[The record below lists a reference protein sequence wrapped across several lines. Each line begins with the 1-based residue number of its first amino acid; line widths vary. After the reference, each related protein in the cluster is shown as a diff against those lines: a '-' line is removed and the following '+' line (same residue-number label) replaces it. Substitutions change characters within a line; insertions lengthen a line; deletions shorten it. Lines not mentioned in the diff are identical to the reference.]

1 MLKFNQKES
10 TAQAVGRRRKPRMTS
25 RVLPCSARLLTL
37 GLLSLGAVCL
47 GLASVAHAR
56 VTQINISSVQSPTFG
71 GASFG
76 SVGTYEVITG
86 TFTDEVDPSDP
97 RNSVIT
103 DIALGPK
110 NADGTVSFSAD
121 FQIIRPTDLSKGA
134 HRVMYDWPN
143 RGGPGALS
151 TLNAGITAAGTPI
164 TAGGNTAVPPSAGTA
179 GTGFL
184 MNMGW
189 SVVEVGWDLTAPQGG
204 KLFGVTLPV
213 AKNKDGSAITGPT
226 TEELVVDLGTT
237 PADLPLT
244 YSPASL
250 DQSKAMLTVRENY
263 GDTPQVVPAAE
274 WTYSTACTAQTDYF
288 SPTCVKL
295 TAGNFGAP
303 GTFGPTALYE
313 FTYIAQNP
321 NIAGLGLAALRDFAT
336 FLRDAK
342 TDDVGVANPLAGD
355 VKDIYTIC
363 SSQPCRTT
371 RDFVLFGF
379 NDADVPAGAS
389 QHKWG
394 DRSLWTQFWQRP
406 PHHEKA
412 IDGMLNYIGGGD
424 GIYLNYRFAQPT
436 RTSRQHIARWDPEF
450 QFPFAD
456 VAFKDRVTHETGGRL
471 QRCEATDTC
480 PKIFETNS
488 ENEFWSKGGSM
499 LTTDGQG
506 HDLDLAKTPDVRYYV
521 LASFQHGTGS
531 GTSEGICRQLQNPLN
546 SAWVEKALLVDLDDW
561 ASNGTAPPANQVP
574 TIRSRTLVPALPQS
588 GMGFPNIPNYSWGTN
603 SIITGVFTYAATG
616 PAANP
621 SPANPALPPTA
632 YVFYDGSHHTGDL
645 WDFGPQFYKGIVSI
659 SPPVLLGT
667 PYQIFVS
674 KTDGD
679 GNDIAGVRV
688 PSVSVPIATY
698 TGWAQRAGSNSDPD
712 PGGAASMIDGCDGS
726 GQYIPFPDTKAHRL
740 LTGDPRPSLQERYGN
755 ASGTNA
761 NYVNAVTAAANAL
774 VSQRF
779 LLPQDVATYVTP
791 ATLMVI
797 PASP

>member
-1 MLKFNQKES
+1 MEEAWMKRRLFSCVQESAICALAGLGIIGLAPAADARITQLSIACSPTVTCPAGS
-10 TAQAVGRRRKPRMTS
+10 TA
-25 RVLPCSARLLTL
+25 
-37 GLLSLGAVCL
+37 
-47 GLASVAHAR
+47 VA
-56 VTQINISSVQSPTFG
+56 FG

-76 SVGTYEVITG
+76 SVGPYEVITG
-86 TFTDEVDPSDP
+86 TFTDEVDPNDP
-97 RNSVIT
+97 HNSVIT

-110 NADGTVSFSAD
+110 NRNGTVSFTAD
-121 FQIIRPTDLSKGA
+121 FQIIRPTNLANSA
-134 HRVMYDWPN
+134 HRVMYDLPN
-143 RGGPGALS
+143 RGGPGALG
-151 TLNAGITAAGTPI
+151 TLNGGIDATGKPI
-164 TAGGNTAVPPSAGTA
+164 LAGGNTAVPPSAGAA

-189 SVVEVGWDLTAPQGG
+189 SIVEVGWDLTATQGG

-213 AKNKDGSAITGPT
+213 AKHKDGSAITGPT
-226 TEELVVDLGTT
+226 TEELVVDIGTT

-244 YSPASL
+244 YPPASL

-263 GDTPQVVPAAE
+263 GDTPQLVPAAA
-274 WTYSTACTAQTDYF
+274 WTYTTTCTAQADFF
-288 SPTCVKL
+288 STTCVKL
-295 TAGNFGAP
+295 TAGNFGAA

-321 NIAGLGLAALRDFAT
+321 NIAGLGLAAIRDLAT

-342 TDDVGVANPLAGD
+342 TDDYGAANPLAGD

-389 QHKWG
+389 QRQWF
-394 DRSLWTQFWQRP
+394 DRSWWNQFWLRP
-406 PHHEKA
+406 PYHEKA

-456 VAFKDRVTHETGGRL
+456 VSFKDPVTHLTGGRL
-471 QRCEATDTC
+471 DRCEATGTC

-499 LTTDGQG
+499 LMTDGQG
-506 HDLDLAKTPDVRYYV
+506 HDLDLTKTPDVRYYV

-531 GTSEGICRQLQNPLN
+531 GTSAGICRQLQNPLN
-546 SAWVEKALLVDLDDW
+546 SAWVEKALLVDLDEW
-561 ASNGTAPPANQVP
+561 VSNGTAPPANQVP
-574 TIRSRTLVPALPQS
+574 TLKSGTLVPSLPQS
-588 GMGFPNIPNYSWGTN
+588 GMGFPNIPNLSWGTN
-603 SIITGVFTYAATG
+603 SSVTGLFTYSSG
-616 PAANP
+616 G
-621 SPANPALPPTA
+621 PTA
-632 YVFYDGSHHTGDL
+632 NSTLPSTPYVFYNGIHHTGDL
-645 WDFGPQFYKGIVSI
+645 WDFGPKFYQGIVSI
-659 SPPVLLGT
+659 SPPILLGT
-667 PYQIFVS
+667 PYKIFVS
-674 KTDGD
+674 KTDND

-698 TGWAQRAGSNSDPD
+698 TGWAQRAGSDSD
-712 PGGAASMIDGCDGS
+712 PGGAASIVDGCDGS
-726 GQYIPFPDTKAHRL
+726 GQYIPFPDTMLHRVQ
-740 LTGDPRPSLQERYGN
+740 TGDPRPSLQERYGN
-755 ASGTNA
+755 PGGTNT

-779 LLPQDVATYVTP
+779 LLPEDVTTYVTP
-791 ATLMVI
+791 ANLMTI
-797 PASP
+797 PANP

>member
-1 MLKFNQKES
+1 MDRKFGCV
-10 TAQAVGRRRKPRMTS
+10 A
-25 RVLPCSARLLTL
+25 SALI
-37 GLLSLGAVCL
+37 AVCVAAF
-47 GLASVAHAR
+47 GASAR
-56 VTQINISSVQSPTFG
+56 VTTLTITSTQPAFS

-86 TFTDEVDPSDP
+86 TFTDEVDPNDP
-97 RNSVIT
+97 HNSVIT

-110 NADGTVSFSAD
+110 NPNGTVSFTAD
-121 FQIIRPTDLSKGA
+121 FQIIRPTNLANSA
-134 HRVMYDWPN
+134 HRVVYDLPN
-143 RGGPGALS
+143 RGGPGALGS
-151 TLNAGITAAGTPI
+151 LNAGITATGTPI
-164 TAGGNTAVPPSAGTA
+164 TAGGNTAVPPSAGAA

-189 SVVEVGWDLTAPQGG
+189 SIVEVGWDLTARQGG
-204 KLFGVTLPV
+204 TLFGVTLPV
-213 AKNKDGSAITGPT
+213 ATHKDGSAITGPT
-226 TEELVVDLGTT
+226 TEELVVDIGTT

-244 YSPASL
+244 YPPASL

-263 GDTPQVVPAAE
+263 GDTPQVVPTSE
-274 WTYSTACTAQTDYF
+274 WKYNPTTCTAQTTFF
-288 SPTCVKL
+288 STTCVQL
-295 TAGNFGAP
+295 TAGAFGSP

-313 FTYIAQNP
+313 FTYIAESP
-321 NIAGLGLAALRDFAT
+321 NIAGLGLAAIRDFAT

-342 TDDVGVANPLAGD
+342 TDDNSVANPLAGD
-355 VKDIYTIC
+355 VKYIYTTCI
-363 SSQPCRTT
+363 SQPCRTT

-389 QHKWG
+389 QHHWG
-394 DRSLWTQFWQRP
+394 DQSWWNRFWLRP
-406 PHHEKA
+406 PYHEKA

-450 QFPFAD
+450 QFPWAD
-456 VAFKDRVTHETGGRL
+456 VAFTDPVTHLTGGRL
-471 QRCEATDTC
+471 DRCEATGSC
-480 PKIFETNS
+480 PTIIEMNS

-506 HDLDLAKTPDVRYYV
+506 HDLDLTKTPEVRYYV

-546 SAWVEKALLVDLDDW
+546 FDWAQKAVLVDLDEW
-561 ASNGTAPPANQVP
+561 VSNGTPPPANEVP
-574 TIRSRTLVPALPQS
+574 TIRDGTLVPALPQS

-603 SIITGVFTYAATG
+603 SNITGVFTYSATG
-616 PAANP
+616 PTPNP
-621 SPANPALPPTA
+621 SPANPALPPTS
-632 YVFYDGSHHTGDL
+632 YVFYDGIHHTGDL
-645 WDFGPQFYKGIVSI
+645 FDFGPEFYQGIVSI
-659 SPPVLLGT
+659 SPPILLGT

-674 KTDGD
+674 KTDSD

-712 PGGAASMIDGCDGS
+712 PGGAASMVDGCDGS

-740 LTGDPRPSLQERYGN
+740 STGDPRPSLQERYGN
-755 ASGTNA
+755 SAGTNA
-761 NYVNAVTAAANAL
+761 NYVAAVTASANAL

-779 LLPQDVATYVTP
+779 LLPEDVATYVTP

-797 PASP
+797 PANP

>member
-1 MLKFNQKES
+1 
-10 TAQAVGRRRKPRMTS
+10 MTS
-25 RVLPCSARLLTL
+25 RILPCSARSAAL
-37 GLLSLGAVCL
+37 GIASLVVACL
-47 GLASVAHAR
+47 GLAPVVHAR
-56 VTQINISSVQSPTFG
+56 VTQINIRSVQSPTFG
-71 GASFG
+71 GATFG

-86 TFTDEVDPSDP
+86 TFTDEVDPNDP

-110 NADGTVSFSAD
+110 NADGTVSFTAD
-121 FQIIRPTDLSKGA
+121 FQVIRPTDLSKGA
-134 HRVMYDWPN
+134 HRVMYDLPN

-151 TLNAGITAAGTPI
+151 TLNGGITAAGTPI
-164 TAGGNTAVPPSAGTA
+164 AAGGNTAVPPSAGTA

-189 SVVEVGWDLTAPQGG
+189 SIVEVGWDLTAPQGG

-213 AKNKDGSAITGPT
+213 ATNKNGSAITGPT
-226 TEELVVDLGTT
+226 TEELDVDLGTT

-244 YSPASL
+244 YPPASL

-263 GDTPQVVPAAE
+263 GDKPQVVPAAD
-274 WTYSTACTAQTDYF
+274 WYYTTTCAAQTDFF

-295 TAGNFGAP
+295 TAGDFGAP

-321 NIAGLGLAALRDFAT
+321 NIAGLGLAAIRDFAT

-342 TDDVGVANPLAGD
+342 TDDNGIANPLAGD

-394 DRSLWTQFWQRP
+394 DLSWWSQFWLRP

-456 VAFKDRVTHETGGRL
+456 VSFKDRVTHETGSRL
-471 QRCEATDTC
+471 DRCEATDTC

-506 HDLDLAKTPDVRYYV
+506 HDLDLSKTPDVRYYV

-546 SAWVEKALLVDLDDW
+546 SAWVEKALLVDLDEW
-561 ASNGTAPPANQVP
+561 ASDGTAPPANQVP
-574 TIRSRTLVPALPQS
+574 TIRGGTLVPALPQS

-603 SIITGVFTYAATG
+603 SSITGVFTYAAAG
-616 PAANP
+616 PTANP
-621 SPANPALPPTA
+621 SSANPALPQTA
-632 YVFYDGSHHTGDL
+632 DVFYDGIHHTGDL
-645 WDFGPQFYKGIVSI
+645 WDFGPEFYRGIVSI

-674 KTDGD
+674 KTDSD

-688 PSVSVPIATY
+688 PSVAAPIATY

-726 GQYIPFPDTKAHRL
+726 GQYIAFPDTKVHRL

-761 NYVNAVTAAANAL
+761 NYVAAVTAAANAL

-779 LLPQDVATYVTP
+779 LLPQDIATYVTP

-797 PASP
+797 PSNP

>member
-1 MLKFNQKES
+1 M
-10 TAQAVGRRRKPRMTS
+10 
-25 RVLPCSARLLTL
+25 
-37 GLLSLGAVCL
+37 
-47 GLASVAHAR
+47 
-56 VTQINISSVQSPTFG
+56 
-71 GASFG
+71 
-76 SVGTYEVITG
+76 ITG
-86 TFTDEVDPSDP
+86 IFTDEVDPNDP

-110 NADGTVSFSAD
+110 NADGTVSFTAD
-121 FQIIRPTDLSKGA
+121 FQIIRPTDLSKAA
-134 HRVMYDWPN
+134 HRVMYDLPN

-151 TLNAGITAAGTPI
+151 TLNGGITAAGTPI

-189 SVVEVGWDLTAPQGG
+189 SIVEVGWDLTAPQGG
-204 KLFGVTLPV
+204 KLFGLTLPV
-213 AKNKDGSAITGPT
+213 ATNKNGSAITGPT
-226 TEELVVDLGTT
+226 TEELDVDLGTT

-244 YSPASL
+244 YPPASL
-250 DQSKAMLTVRENY
+250 DQSKATLTVRENY
-263 GDTPQVVPAAE
+263 GDKPQVVPAAD
-274 WTYSTACTAQTDYF
+274 WDYTTTCTAQADFF

-321 NIAGLGLAALRDFAT
+321 NIAGLGLAAIRDFAT

-342 TDDVGVANPLAGD
+342 TDDNGAANPLGGD

-394 DRSLWTQFWQRP
+394 DRSWWSQFWLRP

-456 VAFKDRVTHETGGRL
+456 VSFKDRVTHETGGRL
-471 QRCEATDTC
+471 ERCEATDTC

-506 HDLDLAKTPDVRYYV
+506 HDLDLTKTPERSLLRARELPARHRKRHHRGHLPATAKPAQFGLGREGAAGRSGRLGEQRHGAAGKPGADYPQPNAGAR
-521 LASFQHGTGS
+521 LAAIRHGL
-531 GTSEGICRQLQNPLN
+531 SEHPERQLGDELQHYRPFHLRRHRTGREP
-546 SAWVEKALLVDLDDW
+546 V
-561 ASNGTAPPANQVP
+561 
-574 TIRSRTLVPALPQS
+574 IREP
-588 GMGFPNIPNYSWGTN
+588 
-603 SIITGVFTYAATG
+603 
-616 PAANP
+616 
-621 SPANPALPPTA
+621 
-632 YVFYDGSHHTGDL
+632 
-645 WDFGPQFYKGIVSI
+645 
-659 SPPVLLGT
+659 
-667 PYQIFVS
+667 
-674 KTDGD
+674 
-679 GNDIAGVRV
+679 
-688 PSVSVPIATY
+688 
-698 TGWAQRAGSNSDPD
+698 
-712 PGGAASMIDGCDGS
+712 GAAADREC
-726 GQYIPFPDTKAHRL
+726 L
-740 LTGDPRPSLQERYGN
+740 LRRHSPYRRS
-755 ASGTNA
+755 
-761 NYVNAVTAAANAL
+761 V
-774 VSQRF
+774 RF
-779 LLPQDVATYVTP
+779 RARIL
-791 ATLMVI
+791 
-797 PASP
+797 

>member
-1 MLKFNQKES
+1 MRRQSSPRRNHSIL
-10 TAQAVGRRRKPRMTS
+10 ALAVVGI
-25 RVLPCSARLLTL
+25 
-37 GLLSLGAVCL
+37 SLM
-47 GLASVAHAR
+47 GLASAAHAR
-56 VTQINISSVQSPTFG
+56 VTQINITSTASAFG

-76 SVGTYEVITG
+76 SVGTYQVITG
-86 TFTDEVDPSDP
+86 TFTGAVDPNDP
-97 RNSVIT
+97 HNSIIT
-103 DIALGPK
+103 DIAFGPK
-110 NADGTVSFSAD
+110 TSDGTVSYSAD
-121 FQIIRPTDLSKGA
+121 FQIIRPTDLSQGA
-134 HRVMYDWPN
+134 HRVIYDLPN

-151 TLNAGITAAGTPI
+151 TLNAGITATGTPI
-164 TAGGNTAVPPSAGTA
+164 TAGGNTAVPPSAGAA

-189 SVVEVGWDLTAPQGG
+189 SIAEVGWDLTARQGG
-204 KLFGVTLPV
+204 ALFGVTLPV
-213 AKNKDGSAITGPT
+213 AKHKDDSAITGPT

-244 YSPASL
+244 YPPASL

-263 GDTPQVVPAAE
+263 GDKPQPVPAAD
-274 WTYSTACTAQTDYF
+274 WMYTTTCTAQTTFF

-295 TAGNFGAP
+295 TAGNFGAT

-321 NIAGLGLAALRDFAT
+321 NIAGLGFAGIRDLAT

-342 TDDVGVANPLAGD
+342 TDDHGTANPLAGD
-355 VKDIYTIC
+355 VDFIYTIC

-371 RDFVLFGF
+371 HDFILWGF
-379 NDADVPAGAS
+379 NEADVPAGVH
-389 QHKWG
+389 QHQWG
-394 DRSLWTQFWQRP
+394 DRGWWNQFWMRP
-406 PHHEKA
+406 PYHEKA

-424 GIYLNYRFAQPT
+424 GIYMNYRFAQPT

-456 VAFKDRVTHETGGRL
+456 ATFKDPVTHEIDGRNAV
-471 QRCEATDTC
+471 CEATDTC

-506 HDLDLAKTPDVRYYV
+506 HDLDLNSTPDVRYYV

-546 SAWVEKALLVDLDDW
+546 SAWVEKALLVDLDEW

-574 TIRSRTLVPALPQS
+574 TIKGGTLVPALPQS

-603 SIITGVFTYAATG
+603 SNVTGVFTYAATG
-616 PAANP
+616 PTANP
-621 SPANPALPPTA
+621 SPGNPALPATA
-632 YVFYDGSHHTGDL
+632 NVFYDGIHHTGDL
-645 WDFGPQFYKGIVSI
+645 WDFGPEFYKGIVSV
-659 SPPVLLGT
+659 SPPILLGT
-667 PYQIFVS
+667 PYKIFVS
-674 KTDGD
+674 KTDSD

-688 PSVSVPIATY
+688 PSVTVPIATY
-698 TGWAQRAGSNSDPD
+698 TGWAQRAGSSFDPD
-712 PGGAASMIDGCDGS
+712 PGGATSMVDGCDGS
-726 GQYIPFPDTKAHRL
+726 GQYISFPDTTAHRL
-740 LTGDPRPSLQERYGN
+740 STGDPRLSLQERYGN
-755 ASGTNA
+755 AGGTNA
-761 NYVNAVTAAANAL
+761 NYVAAVTAAADAL

-779 LLPQDVATYVTP
+779 LLPEDVATYVTP

-797 PASP
+797 PANP

>member
-1 MLKFNQKES
+1 MPGKTRFPRADACGAIAAAIIVVLLALTPTAMARVSRLNIACGPTVTCPVGS
-10 TAQAVGRRRKPRMTS
+10 TA
-25 RVLPCSARLLTL
+25 
-37 GLLSLGAVCL
+37 
-47 GLASVAHAR
+47 VA
-56 VTQINISSVQSPTFG
+56 FG

-76 SVGTYEVITG
+76 SVGTYEVVTG
-86 TFTDEVDPSDP
+86 TFTGKIDPGDP
-97 RNSVIT
+97 LNSVIV
-103 DIALGPK
+103 DIK
-110 NADGTVSFSAD
+110 NAPRNPDGTVSYSAD
-121 FQIIRPTDLSKGA
+121 FQIIRPSDLSQGA
-134 HRVMYDWPN
+134 HRVMYDLPN

-151 TLNAGITAAGTPI
+151 TLNAGITATGTPI

-189 SVVEVGWDLTAPQGG
+189 SIVEVGWDLTAPQGG

-213 AKNKDGSAITGPT
+213 AKHKNGSAITGPT

-244 YSPASL
+244 YPPASL
-250 DQSKAMLTVRENY
+250 DPSKAMLTVRENY
-263 GDTPQVVPAAE
+263 GDKPQVVPAAA
-274 WTYSTACTAQTDYF
+274 WMYTTACTPQTDFF
-288 SPTCVKL
+288 STTCVKL
-295 TAGNFGAP
+295 TAGDFGAP

-313 FTYIAQNP
+313 FTYVAQNP
-321 NIAGLGLAALRDFAT
+321 NIAGLGLAAIRDFAT

-342 TDDVGVANPLAGD
+342 TDDYGTANPLAGD

-379 NDADVPAGAS
+379 NEADVPAGAS

-394 DRSLWTQFWQRP
+394 DLSWWNQFWLRP
-406 PHHEKA
+406 PYHEKA

-456 VAFKDRVTHETGGRL
+456 VAFKDPVTHETGGRL
-471 QRCEATDTC
+471 DRCQDTNTC
-480 PKIFETNS
+480 PYILETNS

-506 HDLDLAKTPDVRYYV
+506 HDLDLAKTPNVRYYV

-546 SAWVEKALLVDLDDW
+546 SAWVEKALLVDLDEW

-574 TIRSRTLVPALPQS
+574 TIKNGTLVPSLPQS
-588 GMGFPNIPNYSWGTN
+588 GMGFPSIPNFSWGTN
-603 SIITGVFTYAATG
+603 SNITGVFTYAATG
-616 PAANP
+616 PTTNP
-621 SPANPALPPTA
+621 SPANPSLPATTN
-632 YVFYDGSHHTGDL
+632 VFYDGIHHTGDL
-645 WDFGPQFYKGIVSI
+645 WDFGPRFYEGIVSI
-659 SPPVLLGT
+659 SPPILLGT
-667 PYQIFVS
+667 PYKVLVS

-698 TGWAQRAGSNSDPD
+698 TGWAQRAGSNSDP
-712 PGGAASMIDGCDGS
+712 GGATSMVDGCDGS
-726 GQYIPFPDTKAHRL
+726 GQYLPFPDTKAHRL
-740 LTGDPRPSLQERYGN
+740 LTDDPRLSLQERYGN
-755 ASGTNA
+755 AGGTNA
-761 NYVNAVTAAANAL
+761 SYVAAVTTAANAL

-779 LLPQDVATYVTP
+779 LLAEDVATYVTP
-791 ATLMVI
+791 ATLMLI
-797 PASP
+797 TANP

>member
-1 MLKFNQKES
+1 MKRQHF
-10 TAQAVGRRRKPRMTS
+10 VRRKRSITA
-25 RVLPCSARLLTL
+25 L
-37 GLLSLGAVCL
+37 AVAGIAFL
-47 GLASVAHAR
+47 GLAPGANAR
-56 VTQINISSVQSPTFG
+56 VTRLNITSTAPAFG

-76 SVGTYEVITG
+76 SAGTYEVVTG
-86 TFTDEVDPSDP
+86 AFTGKVDPNDP
-97 RNSVIT
+97 HNSVIT

-110 NADGTVSFSAD
+110 NPDGTVSYSAD
-121 FQIIRPTDLSKGA
+121 FQVIRPTNLSNGA

-143 RGGPGALS
+143 RGGPGALG
-151 TLNAGITAAGTPI
+151 TLNAGITATGAPI
-164 TAGGNTAVPPSAGTA
+164 LAGGNTAVPPSAGAA

-189 SVVEVGWDLTAPQGG
+189 SVVEVGWDLTARQGG
-204 KLFGVTLPV
+204 TLFGVTLPV
-213 AKNKDGSAITGPT
+213 ATHKDGSAITGPT
-226 TEELVVDLGTT
+226 TEELVVDIGAT

-244 YSPASL
+244 YPPASL

-263 GDTPQVVPAAE
+263 GDKPQVVPAAG
-274 WTYSTACTAQTDYF
+274 WMYTTTCAAQTDFF

-342 TDDVGVANPLAGD
+342 TDDYGTANPLAGD

-371 RDFVLFGF
+371 HDFILWGF

-394 DRSLWTQFWQRP
+394 DLSWWNQFWLRP
-406 PHHEKA
+406 PYHEKA

-450 QFPFAD
+450 QFPFAN
-456 VAFKDRVTHETGGRL
+456 VAFKDPVTHLTGGRL
-471 QRCEATDTC
+471 ERCEATDTC
-480 PKIFETNS
+480 PKILETNS

-506 HDLDLAKTPDVRYYV
+506 RDLDLTKTPDVRYYV

-531 GTSEGICRQLQNPLN
+531 GASEGVCRQLQNPLN
-546 SAWVEKALLVDLDDW
+546 SAWVEKALLVDLDEW
-561 ASNGTAPPANQVP
+561 ASNDAAPPANQVP
-574 TIRSRTLVPALPQS
+574 TIRGGTLVPALPQS
-588 GMGFPNIPNYSWGTN
+588 GTGFPNIPNKTWGTN
-603 SIITGVFTYAATG
+603 SNVTGVFTYAAGG
-616 PAANP
+616 PTANP
-621 SPANPALPPTA
+621 TLPPTA
-632 YVFYDGSHHTGDL
+632 DVFYNGIHHTGDL
-645 WDFGPQFYKGIVSI
+645 WDFGPEFYKGIVSV
-659 SPPVLLGT
+659 SPPILLGT

-674 KTDGD
+674 KTDSD

-688 PSVSVPIATY
+688 PSVTAPIATY
-698 TGWAQRAGSNSDPD
+698 TGWAQRAGSNSDP
-712 PGGAASMIDGCDGS
+712 GGATSIVDGCDGS
-726 GQYIPFPDTKAHRL
+726 GQYIPFPDTTAHRL
-740 LTGDPRPSLQERYGN
+740 LTADPRPSLQERYGN
-755 ASGTNA
+755 AAGTNA

-779 LLPQDVATYVTP
+779 LLPEDVATYVTP

-797 PASP
+797 PANP

>member
-1 MLKFNQKES
+1 
-10 TAQAVGRRRKPRMTS
+10 MTS
-25 RVLPCSARLLTL
+25 RVLPCSARLPTL

-189 SVVEVGWDLTAPQGG
+189 SIVEVGWDLTAPQGG

-244 YSPASL
+244 YPPASL

-274 WTYSTACTAQTDYF
+274 WTYSTTCTAQTDYF
-288 SPTCVKL
+288 STTCVKL

-342 TDDVGVANPLAGD
+342 TDDVRRRQPARRRCQRHLHHLQLAAL
-355 VKDIYTIC
+355 
-363 SSQPCRTT
+363 PH
-371 RDFVLFGF
+371 
-379 NDADVPAGAS
+379 DA
-389 QHKWG
+389 
-394 DRSLWTQFWQRP
+394 
-406 PHHEKA
+406 
-412 IDGMLNYIGGGD
+412 
-424 GIYLNYRFAQPT
+424 RFRA
-436 RTSRQHIARWDPEF
+436 
-450 QFPFAD
+450 
-456 VAFKDRVTHETGGRL
+456 VRL
-471 QRCEATDTC
+471 QRRRCSGRRQPAQMGRSQLVE
-480 PKIFETNS
+480 P
-488 ENEFWSKGGSM
+488 
-499 LTTDGQG
+499 
-506 HDLDLAKTPDVRYYV
+506 V
-521 LASFQHGTGS
+521 LATPASSRKSDRRHAELHRRRRRHLLELPFRPADPHVAPAY
-531 GTSEGICRQLQNPLN
+531 R
-546 SAWVEKALLVDLDDW
+546 AL
-561 ASNGTAPPANQVP
+561 GPGVP
-574 TIRSRTLVPALPQS
+574 VPVRRC
-588 GMGFPNIPNYSWGTN
+588 
-603 SIITGVFTYAATG
+603 GVQG
-616 PAANP
+616 P
-621 SPANPALPPTA
+621 
-632 YVFYDGSHHTGDL
+632 
-645 WDFGPQFYKGIVSI
+645 
-659 SPPVLLGT
+659 
-667 PYQIFVS
+667 
-674 KTDGD
+674 
-679 GNDIAGVRV
+679 
-688 PSVSVPIATY
+688 
-698 TGWAQRAGSNSDPD
+698 SDPRD
-712 PGGAASMIDGCDGS
+712 
-726 GQYIPFPDTKAHRL
+726 R
-740 LTGDPRPSLQERYGN
+740 R
-755 ASGTNA
+755 
-761 NYVNAVTAAANAL
+761 AAAAL
-774 VSQRF
+774 
-779 LLPQDVATYVTP
+779 
-791 ATLMVI
+791 
-797 PASP
+797 